1 MRALLPLARQTIGYC
16 TLVGR
21 TLINFPRRV
30 VLRRRYAK
38 LLGLGAKKS
47 RVAAGQVAALLR
59 VKNEDFWIELVLRVI
74 CKVIPEVVVVDSGS
88 SDKTLEILD
97 ELAREGLNFQFFRH
111 NEPMYRSSLITN
123 LIVDGCVQAEWVY
136 LVDGDEIQFENSN
149 QALADYCR
157 KDSTNAKT
165 RRIECHHLVMHPT
178 DILRC
183 TPPLCQSVHYKP
195 GRAYRR
201 QRVRFSEQGINDALV
216 ANLGFP
222 GTNSLRKDSVFLER
236 CLALHCPFNQ
246 RSTISTYQG
255 YSGLL
260 PREAGYRARYRT
272 ADSEYITLPFFPKE
286 ILECRYSQHNY
297 CLPAI
302 RNAGIPLI

>member
-1 MRALLPLARQTIGYC
+1 MRSLLPLARQTIGYC
-16 TLVGR
+16 ALVGR
-21 TLINFPRRV
+21 ALVNFPRRA

-38 LLGLGAKKS
+38 LLDLGAEKS
-47 RVAAGQVAALLR
+47 GVAAGEVAALLR
-59 VKNEDFWIELVLRVI
+59 VKNEDFWIELILRVI
-74 CKVIPEVVVVDSGS
+74 CKVFPEVVVVDTGS

-97 ELAREGLNFQFFRH
+97 ELARERLNFQLFRH

-123 LIVDGCVQAEWVY
+123 LIVGRCVQAEWVY
-136 LVDGDEIQFENSN
+136 LVDGDEIQFESSN
-149 QALADYCR
+149 QALAHYCR

-165 RRIECHHLVMHPT
+165 RRIECHHLIMHPI

-201 QRVRFSEQGINDALV
+201 QRVRFSEHGINDALV
-216 ANLGFP
+216 ANLGLP

-236 CLALHCPFNQ
+236 CLALHCTLNQ
-246 RSTISTYQG
+246 RSTISAYQG
-255 YSGLL
+255 YAGLL
-260 PREAGYRARYRT
+260 PREATYRTRYRT
-272 ADSEYITLPFFPKE
+272 ADSEYITLPHFPKE

-297 CLPAI
+297 YLPAI
-302 RNAGIPLI
+302 RNAGVPLI